1 MKAMTSSKMMR
12 KGQTMNEYKPRCDVC
27 PHYNSCAVQKTLKT
41 LYKERFNRSRE
52 LAGRTD
58 GFVNGKY
65 FKDVLKGTEDE

>member
-41 LYKERFNRSRE
+41 LYEERFNRSRE